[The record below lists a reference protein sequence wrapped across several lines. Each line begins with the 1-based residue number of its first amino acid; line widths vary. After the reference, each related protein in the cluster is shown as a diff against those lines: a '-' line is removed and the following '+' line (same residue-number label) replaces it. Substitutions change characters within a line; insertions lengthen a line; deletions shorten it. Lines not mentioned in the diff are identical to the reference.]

1 MIGNTDLPCAEK
13 IRRIFASL
21 DELSVILGSLALDVM
36 QHDFAF
42 KDSSAALDEQEEHG
56 LPSVILQA
64 VVRNATESDGVAFG
78 LLSSLHVD
86 LKQVVCFSF
95 ALIRFVAVTD

>member
-1 MIGNTDLPCAEK
+1 VIGNTNSSCADK
-13 IRRIFASL
+13 IKRIFASL

-36 QHDFAF
+36 QHEFAF
-42 KDSSAALDEQEEHG
+42 KESSDALDEQGEHE

-64 VVRNATESDGVAFG
+64 VVRNAIESDGVAFG

-86 LKQVVCFSF
+86 LKQMVCF
-95 ALIRFVAVTD
+95 IP